1 MKKHFVVLLLIL
13 STISIADERIKFG
26 VGNSNIKINDII
38 FEFTSNRGDLIKL
51 QIDQLTSKDQDID
64 CEIKDGNY
72 SNYLKLIT
80 ALNSAEM
87 RGLKGVLIISDEKI
101 NLNAS
106 IERTYFEI
114 KNVDLLIDE
123 ENERV
128 DLNSLDINYKLTNL
142 EFSVPYFND
151 SEVDEFINTVMPDG
165 KIPKV
170 EFSISY
176 NKLDKI
182 LKLNGNFR
190 MLSGNGIINI
200 SVMINENNMD
210 LTYVENSSIKLNNLA
225 DGMVDYI
232 NDIENETNFAVT
244 KLGRGSFKIEYSG
257 LLKNVSSRYL
267 ETIEKS
273 EIAAEDAIIDK
284 ICVALENYA
293 QHKMLTEGR
302 RYWTEN
308 PFEALVTLPQT
319 YTDDGTNCD
328 TDNEWTFVN
337 FYTANSYAEI
347 SGRITHQR
355 ADGTRWQWT
364 YNAGINH
371 GTDDDMTGVLYKR
384 TPLGT
389 VGKEVRYQ

>member
-1 MKKHFVVLLLIL
+1 MKKHFVVLLLL
-13 STISIADERIKFG
+13 LLTISFADEKIKFG
-26 VGNSNIKINDII
+26 IGSSNQRVNDIS
-38 FEFTSNRGDLIKL
+38 FEFATDSGDLIRL
-51 QIDQLTSKDQDID
+51 QIDQITSKGQNIAF
-64 CEIKDGNY
+64 EIKDVNY
-72 SNYLKLIT
+72 FDYLKWIT
-80 ALNSAEM
+80 SLSSAEM
-87 RGLKGVLIISDEKI
+87 RGFKGVAIISNENIDF
-101 NLNAS
+101 NAT

-151 SEVDEFINTVMPDG
+151 SEVDEFINTVVPDG

-200 SVMINENNMD
+200 SVMINENDMD

-232 NDIENETNFAVT
+232 NDIEKETNFAVT

-257 LLKNVSSRYL
+257 LIKNIPTHWEDIVIESEEAIEQRVINNLYNGL
-267 ETIEKS
+267 EIYAREKY
-273 EIAAEDAIIDK
+273 
-284 ICVALENYA
+284 VAN
-293 QHKMLTEGR
+293 GVR
-302 RYWTEN
+302 SWPEN
-308 PFEALVTLPQT
+308 PFTALSKLPQDYSLDLFT
-319 YTDDGTNCD
+319 LSKMKNGDWIYTSNKNAIFPNTIAHLRKSDSIAVWGYYPKTGMIYYGD
-328 TDNEWTFVN
+328 TPFGPINVLHKVN
-337 FYTANSYAEI
+337 
-347 SGRITHQR
+347 
-355 ADGTRWQWT
+355 DTRG
-364 YNAGINH
+364 N
-371 GTDDDMTGVLYKR
+371 
-384 TPLGT
+384 
-389 VGKEVRYQ
+389 